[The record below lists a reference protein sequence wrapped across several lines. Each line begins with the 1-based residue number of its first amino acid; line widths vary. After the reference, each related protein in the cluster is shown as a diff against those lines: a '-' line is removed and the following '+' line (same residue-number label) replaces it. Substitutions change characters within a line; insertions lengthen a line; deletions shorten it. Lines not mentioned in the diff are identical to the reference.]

1 MKNVTELAS
10 AIAKSEGLKKQVM
23 IGNVREILGILSDMI
38 FTEYR
43 LEGGSESIK
52 KILFQNRN
60 RRWREMGRKK

>member
-10 AIAKSEGLKKQVM
+10 KIAKAEGLKKQVI

-52 KILFQNRN
+52 KILFQNGN
-60 RRWREMGRKK
+60 RRWRVKGRKK